1 MNIKHILKEQ
11 KNEGDGTNREH
22 IIPQSWFNKFEP
34 IRHDAHFVWPT
45 DIKVNNIRSNW
56 PHGNVVN
63 PINTTKNLS
72 KLGKDQNNQVVF
84 EPIDEFKGDI
94 ARAYLYFLITYAK
107 DKINYKN
114 SIYTNAFPYIKK
126 EFLNTYL
133 NWNIQ
138 DKVDAWDIHRNNVI
152 FQYQGNRNP
161 FIDYPNL
168 SNSLFGENLVPF
180 HNLGVL
186 KDIT

>member
-1 MNIKHILKEQ
+1 M
-11 KNEGDGTNREH
+11 
-22 IIPQSWFNKFEP
+22 
-34 IRHDAHFVWPT
+34 
-45 DIKVNNIRSNW
+45 KVNNIRSNW